1 VALAPSE
8 QLFLGHYQLGLSRV
22 IDRCVMANDLEG
34 LYLRHM
40 HLLLARRLL
49 NWSHI
54 NLLRVTLS
62 LDDDIGRVLRHL
74 NLTRDHARVA
84 HLHPW
89 HAHVS
94 PRLLLILL
102 VLGTDRIVHLLC
114 VLLL

>member
-1 VALAPSE
+1 
-8 QLFLGHYQLGLSRV
+8 
-22 IDRCVMANDLEG
+22 MANDLEG
-34 LYLRHM
+34 LHLRHM
-40 HLLLARRLL
+40 HRLLARRLM
-49 NWSHI
+49 NWSHV
-54 NLLRVTLS
+54 NLLRVALS

-84 HLHPW
+84 HLHPG

-94 PRLLLILL
+94 PWLLLILLILL